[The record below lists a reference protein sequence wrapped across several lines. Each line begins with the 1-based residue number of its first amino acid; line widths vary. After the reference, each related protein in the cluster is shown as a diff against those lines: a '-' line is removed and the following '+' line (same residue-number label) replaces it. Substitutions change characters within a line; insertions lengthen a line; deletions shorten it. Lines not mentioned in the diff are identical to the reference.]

1 MGGCGSTR
9 WTGVPTR
16 YEAGE
21 CLRLDAQDLKPYL
34 RSRTACSMVWGWPDG
49 FRITLKMTPLYDAS
63 EVARMDVDE
72 PPQTHLILNYKSGEQ
87 DVEQSVS
94 IDPLPQHFGGWRP
107 WLRCPDCRR
116 RCKYVYLPP
125 EGSMPVRRFACRQCH
140 HLTYRSSNLSRSNDS
155 LISMLAV
162 RMGSDRRTVRHCLRL
177 SRSHTQGR

>member
-1 MGGCGSTR
+1 MGGYGSTR
-9 WTGVPTR
+9 WTGVPRR
-16 YEAGE
+16 YETGE

-34 RSRTACSMVWGWPDG
+34 RSRTTCSVVWGWSDG
-49 FRITLKMTPLYDAS
+49 SRITLKLTPFYDAS
-63 EVARMDVDE
+63 VVARMDVDE

-94 IDPLPQHFGGWRP
+94 IDPQPLHFGGWRP

-140 HLTYRSSNLSRSNDS
+140 HLTYRSSNLSRSNDPFVA
-155 LISMLAV
+155 LLAKRMDVNV
-162 RMGSDRRTVRHCLRL
+162 RVARRQLRL
-177 SRSHTQGR
+177 EGFAI